1 MLVALVL
8 PVAGE
13 VLDGGGKS
21 VLLHLGNVCLCH
33 FADGAGIGSE
43 GARVGDGVAP
53 VGINVRDRR
62 ERPVDAGGGS
72 LRSAD
77 CAESPCPF
85 RPSARRGGKLHG
97 TPQLCPVGQRTAPAC
112 LQVCRNQQR
121 DRRAGL
127 QDIYYPSA
135 GCQRHGTAHDAART
149 DVPGN
154 TLEGGLVVAVG
165 HKAEEL
171 SELVLRAH
179 AVQGFLNP
187 NNSRLVQMKGGT
199 GQAGNIKRAA
209 VAGIRR
215 QISRT
220 VGGYAGSCVHVEVS
234 FLGMCCL

>member
-1 MLVALVL
+1 MLVALAL

-21 VLLHLGNVCLCH
+21 VLLHLGTVCLCH

-85 RPSARRGGKLHG
+85 RPSARCGGKLHG

-112 LQVCRNQQR
+112 LQVCRNQ
-121 DRRAGL
+121 
-127 QDIYYPSA
+127 
-135 GCQRHGTAHDAART
+135 
-149 DVPGN
+149 
-154 TLEGGLVVAVG
+154 
-165 HKAEEL
+165 
-171 SELVLRAH
+171 
-179 AVQGFLNP
+179 
-187 NNSRLVQMKGGT
+187 
-199 GQAGNIKRAA
+199 
-209 VAGIRR
+209 
-215 QISRT
+215 
-220 VGGYAGSCVHVEVS
+220 
-234 FLGMCCL
+234 